1 MKIARFCKHWR
12 SRMGKRF
19 AVSVWGATLIGAV
32 SWAGTPPSAKV
43 YALAGAKVSIERLGP
58 FGKRNLLWRSRTQGG
73 KTLKEIGRFDLRRKD
88 LDPQGLYL
96 IEVRGGKLLDADL
109 DGRIDRHPAPNRAT
123 LRLVARGSTLKRLPR
138 ILVTFTSELLYER
151 VAARLRR
158 LRDPAQV
165 GSLLDREAAKILRK
179 DLDGDGRITAADIAL
194 FMPTRDREALWP
206 IYAKQY
212 PKLAAF
218 YQRHRPILP
227 NLSEVL
233 FEIPWQSFGVEN
245 IRRIKLLDHE
255 RKALL
260 LHDGN
265 LTLYDLHDPGTPHPI
280 FTWQISRDDDAPLR
294 YDADWT
300 EKRIYLL
307 DDMTFRVLRMDRE
320 GTELARFESAH
331 PTNGRMDD
339 FALSKDRIF
348 LLVDGGITV
357 VDRPTLKKLSRIDL
371 KLPISG
377 ETEAIRVRRDGRL
390 LLVNWGGNWLKA
402 FRVREDRITELS
414 TIREDTDVKDFSFVE
429 KGRKLVLIDSEKGIM
444 LYDLGDPIHPKLLNK
459 LDSVSTSDDAEIRGS
474 GTTVAFHSDSPWADS
489 KVLLFTVAGKRL
501 EAIGE
506 VQLSQGDDGKS
517 DRIVTLENGGRRIC
531 LAGGK
536 GIKAIDTTLID
547 WRLFAR
553 SFTLD
558 GEAIDTFVT
567 TADGHAYGIERAANW
582 IAAIDFHDLSQLRE
596 TGAYAGE
603 SDDDFYSIVAGPR
616 PGMLTLGDQ
625 NQGIRLFRIEGS
637 TLIEIPGE
645 LMENGVGLVRF
656 VDRHHLLVEDG
667 VGSPDTEALALY
679 RIRWKGKKVSF
690 RRLGR
695 IPLPGIVQIRYDAH
709 RRLAYVAT
717 EKEGVVIA
725 RVTGKGTIE
734 RIGTVDQTA
743 NDLRLGN
750 DRLFVASKDGVRIYS
765 HPGRHPRLEAFIPL
779 PETALSLALDARK
792 DRLFVGTMSGLYVY
806 DLQTRHRLARYP
818 VGRIS
823 DIHLLP
829 GKNATLISGLA
840 AGVMAIDLSLLED

>member
-19 AVSVWGATLIGAV
+19 TVAVWGAALIGAV
-32 SWAGTPPSAKV
+32 SWAGTPPSTKV

-58 FGKRNLLWRSRTQGG
+58 YGKRSLLWRERTQGG
-73 KTLKEIGRFDLRRKD
+73 KTLTEIGSFDLHRKD

-109 DGRIDRHPAPNRAT
+109 NGRIDRHPAPNRAI

-138 ILVTFTSELLYER
+138 ILVTFTTELLYER
-151 VAARLRR
+151 VAVRLRQ
-158 LRDPAQV
+158 LRDLAQV
-165 GSLLDREAAKILRK
+165 GSLLDQEAAKILRK

-194 FMPTRDREALWP
+194 FVPTRDRKALWP

-212 PKLAAF
+212 AKLAAF

-227 NLSEVL
+227 NLSEV
-233 FEIPWQSFGVEN
+233 FFAIPWQSFGVEN

-255 RKALL
+255 HKALL

-280 FTWQISRDDDAPLR
+280 FSWQISRDDDAPLR
-294 YDADWT
+294 FDADWT

-307 DDMTFRVLRMDRE
+307 DDTTFRVLRMDRE
-320 GTELARFESAH
+320 GTDLARF
-331 PTNGRMDD
+331 PTNGGMDD

-357 VDRPTLKKLSRIDL
+357 IDRPTLKKLFRTDL

-377 ETEAIRVRRDGRL
+377 ETEEIRVRRDGRL

-402 FRVREDRITELS
+402 FRVHDDRIGELS
-414 TIREDTDVKDFSFVE
+414 TIREDTDIKNFSFVE
-429 KGRKLVLIDSEKGIM
+429 KGRKLVLIDSEGGIM
-444 LYDLGDPIHPKLLNK
+444 LYDLGDPTHPKVLDK
-459 LDSVSTSDDAEIRGS
+459 LDSVSTASGGELSVS
-474 GTTVAFHSDSPWADS
+474 GTTVAFHSDSPCADS
-489 KVLLFTVAGKRL
+489 NVLLFTVAGKRL

-506 VQLSQGDDGKS
+506 IHLSQGDDDES
-517 DRIVTLENGGRRIC
+517 DRIVTLGSEGRR
-531 LAGGK
+531 LYLTGAM

-553 SFTLD
+553 SFTFN
-558 GEAIDTFVT
+558 GEVIDTFVT
-567 TADGHAYGIERAANW
+567 TADGYAYGIEKAANW
-582 IAAIDFHDLSQLRE
+582 IASIDFHDLSQLRE

-603 SDDDFYSIVAGPR
+603 SDDDLFSIVAGPR

-645 LMENGVGLVRF
+645 LMENGVGFVRF

-679 RIRWKGKKVSF
+679 RIQWKGKKVSF

-695 IPLPGIVQIRYDAH
+695 IPMPGIVQIRYDAR
-709 RRLAYVAT
+709 RRLSYVAT
-717 EKEGVVIA
+717 EKEGIVIA

-743 NDLRLGN
+743 NDLLLGN
-750 DRLFVASKDGVRIYS
+750 NRLFVASKDGVRIYS
-765 HPGRHPRLEAFIPL
+765 RRGRHPRFEAFIPL
-779 PETALSLALDARK
+779 PEKALSLALDAQK
-792 DRLFVGTMSGLYVY
+792 NRLFVGTEGGLYVY
-806 DLQTRHRLARYP
+806 DLPSRHRLARYP

-829 GKNATLISGLA
+829 GKNAALISGSA
-840 AGVMAIDLSLLED
+840 AGMMAIDLSLLGG